1 MLIYDIVEYK
11 LWHFGI
17 VVTWKS
23 LLTFLLVSVEN
34 ERKLFPDIFGF
45 GLYDFA
51 EMPEK
56 MRSLLS
62 FYQSEFFWLFVV
74 RSFFS
79 FAFRVDHFFRI
90 PKFFFSSSR
99 I

>member
-1 MLIYDIVEYK
+1 MLIYDIVEYN

-34 ERKLFPDIFGF
+34 DRKLFPDIFGF

-51 EMPEK
+51 EMSEK

-62 FYQSEFFWLFVV
+62 FYQSESFWVICGSVFFLFCL
-74 RSFFS
+74 
-79 FAFRVDHFFRI
+79 
-90 PKFFFSSSR
+90 
-99 I
+99 